1 MVLRVTILAC
11 LLLQSGSGQLS
22 GDAPSTSWSTRP
34 KNVTMK
40 TPQTSAG
47 TAGTQD
53 ATTFNTEQGAVQMK
67 EKTTSRQFRQTA
79 TTPQP
84 YKENT
89 SVSATT
95 ENNTVFNQS
104 AGSDNP
110 CDCSWVVSSQL
121 ILSIVGYVANK
132 ITFITLVRNGDMFLP
147 STCILLKHQ
156 ALVDSWICAMGTILL
171 LQPPMWTTGNTFVDA
186 AVCYLW
192 HGQGPFWGAIL
203 LSVWNLAAIA
213 VERYMAVCR
222 PFVYNH
228 VQRQHVYY
236 SIAALYIAN
245 IIIILPSFFQ
255 VHFDDGVCLSE
266 FLIQGPIGEQL
277 FYAYCLV
284 WFFAVYV
291 LPVTSYVCLYGKV
304 IITLYRKSCSKAIDS
319 AQSTITKTA
328 FTLTVIFVFA
338 IGFDAWAY
346 VLGYTGVVEYEFGS
360 TVQKVGVFLSV
371 FNSVVN
377 PFVYLVLMPSFRLSL
392 KKTFPWC
399 IKNKVA
405 TSAPAEHGETQNSAL
420 PQVQHI

>member
-1 MVLRVTILAC
+1 
-11 LLLQSGSGQLS
+11 
-22 GDAPSTSWSTRP
+22 
-34 KNVTMK
+34 
-40 TPQTSAG
+40 QTSLTTPRSAG
-47 TAGTQD
+47 KQD
-53 ATTFNTEQGAVQMK
+53 ATIFDLKQGEVQRKENTTLRK
-67 EKTTSRQFRQTA
+67 YRQTA
-79 TTPQP
+79 TTPLP

-89 SVSATT
+89 SVSSTT
-95 ENNTVFNQS
+95 KHNTAFNQS
-104 AGSDNP
+104 AGSENP
-110 CDCSWVVSSQL
+110 RYWACLVSSQL
-121 ILSIVGYVANK
+121 VLSIVGYLANK
-132 ITFITLVRNGDMFLP
+132 ITFITLLRNGDMF
-147 STCILLKHQ
+147 SSSICILLKHQ

-171 LQPPMWTTGNTFVDA
+171 LQPPMWTTGNTYFDA

-192 HGQGPFWGAIL
+192 HNQSLFWGAIL

-236 SIAALYIAN
+236 SFAAMYIAN
-245 IIIILPSFFQ
+245 IVIILPGLFQ
-255 VHFDDGVCLSE
+255 VRFDAGVCLRE

-277 FYAYCLV
+277 FYAYSLV
-284 WFFAVYV
+284 WFFAVYL

-304 IITLYRKSCSKAIDS
+304 IITLYRKKSCSKAIDS

-346 VLGYTGVVEYEFGS
+346 LLGYTGVVEYEIGS
-360 TVQKVGVFLSV
+360 TKQEVGMFFSL

-377 PFVYLVLMPSFRLSL
+377 PFVYLVLMPPFRLSL
-392 KKTFPWC
+392 KKTFPRC

-405 TSAPAEHGETQNSAL
+405 TFAPTEHRKTKKISVA
-420 PQVQHI
+420 